1 MDSLLAR
8 ADDVLRH
15 RARTVPTRRNDVVA
29 VATLVAVFGSA
40 YGAAMG
46 SFGGLLGQAPLQML
60 YSAVKVPLLL
70 LVTFALGLPSFYVIN
85 SLMGLSRDFAQA
97 VRALVAA
104 QAALAIVL
112 ASLAPFTLFWYVSFA
127 DYSAAVTF
135 NAAMF
140 AVASFAAQWVV
151 RGYYRPLIDRNPR
164 HRWMLRAW
172 IVVYAFVG
180 IQMGWVLRPFI
191 GAPGTP
197 VQFLRPEAW
206 DNAYVIVARM
216 LWRVITQ

>member
-15 RARTVPTRRNDVVA
+15 RPRTAKTRGDEIVA
-29 VATLVAVFGSA
+29 VAILVAVFGLV

-46 SFGGLLGQAPLQML
+46 SFGGLLGQAALQIV

-70 LVTFALGLPSFYVIN
+70 LVTFALSLPSFYVIN
-85 SLMGLSRDFAQA
+85 SLLGLSRDFREA

-104 QAALAIVL
+104 QAGLAIVL

-127 DYSAAVTF
+127 DYTAAVTF
-135 NAAMF
+135 NTAMF
-140 AVASFAAQWVV
+140 AVASFAAQWIV
-151 RGYYRPLIDRNPR
+151 RGYYRPLIQRNPH

-197 VQFLRPEAW
+197 VQFFRAEAW

-216 LWRVITQ
+216 LWRVFTQ